1 MIKILFICLGNIC
14 RSPMAEFIM
23 KKMIREEGLESQ
35 IYVESAGTSSEEVG
49 NPVYYLTKSKLE
61 ENGIDCSGK
70 SARKFVSSDY
80 DKFDY
85 IIAMEEK
92 NVRDIL
98 KILGHDSSHKVSR
111 LLDFTNKPKDIDD
124 PWYTRDFDKAY
135 EEINKGCTS
144 LLKYIVQKI

>member
-1 MIKILFICLGNIC
+1 MIKILFVCLGNIC

-23 KKMIREEGLESQ
+23 KKMTSENGLDSQ

-49 NPVYYLTKSKLE
+49 NPVYYLAKSKLE

-70 SARKFVSSDY
+70 NARKFVSSDY

-85 IIAMEEK
+85 IVAMEER

-98 KILGHDSSHKVSR
+98 KICGQDDMNKVSR
-111 LLDFTNKPKDIDD
+111 LLDFTDNHKDIDD
-124 PWYTRDFDKAY
+124 PWYTRDFNKAY
-135 EEINKGCTS
+135 DEIYKGCEA
-144 LLKYIVQKI
+144 LLKYIVQKK